1 MGRFHIALIVPLIC
15 LFSGALAQEK
25 LTVSVFYE
33 TLCPDSIR
41 FITTQLYPTFKRL
54 GGIGNSYFNID
65 FVPYGKATCINEDG
79 PGLLAANGN
88 RTHNLNPELYYVPW
102 ILYNGQFNV
111 SDLDESQKD
120 FAGLLCKKLGSNG
133 PKECSGNSAN
143 ITVSVFYETLCP
155 DSIRF
160 ITTQLFPT
168 FLSFGGVGN
177 PYFDIDFVPYGKATT
192 IEGPNGTFTFQCQ
205 HGDAECQ
212 GNRVH
217 ACALKYYPE
226 TSAEAFVNCSMSS
239 RNPPE
244 AGPACAQT
252 LRLDFAP
259 IETCIE
265 NDGSALLAA
274 NGNRTHSLNPPLY
287 FVPWILYN
295 GVFSEYDLEL
305 SQSNF

>member
-65 FVPYGKATCINEDG
+65 FVPYGKATTRDNNGNYTFQCQHGPRECEGNKVHACALKYLPEESQAAFINCSMSSSTPPEAGPSCASQLGLNFTRVEQCINEDG

-133 PKECSGNSAN
+133 PKECSGNSVGSSALSCSRPSGLVKLFVL
-143 ITVSVFYETLCP
+143 VSL
-155 DSIRF
+155 I
-160 ITTQLFPT
+160 
-168 FLSFGGVGN
+168 VG
-177 PYFDIDFVPYGKATT
+177 
-192 IEGPNGTFTFQCQ
+192 
-205 HGDAECQ
+205 
-212 GNRVH
+212 
-217 ACALKYYPE
+217 L
-226 TSAEAFVNCSMSS
+226 CSM
-239 RNPPE
+239 
-244 AGPACAQT
+244 
-252 LRLDFAP
+252 
-259 IETCIE
+259 
-265 NDGSALLAA
+265 LL
-274 NGNRTHSLNPPLY
+274 L
-287 FVPWILYN
+287 
-295 GVFSEYDLEL
+295 
-305 SQSNF
+305 